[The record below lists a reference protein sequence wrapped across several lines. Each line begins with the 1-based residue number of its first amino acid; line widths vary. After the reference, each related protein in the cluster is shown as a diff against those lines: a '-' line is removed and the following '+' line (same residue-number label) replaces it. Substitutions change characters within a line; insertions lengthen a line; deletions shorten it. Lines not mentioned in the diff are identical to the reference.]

1 MDPVAFA
8 DQAAVRSITEVA
20 GHLAL
25 PKSISLLGQ
34 SGDPDSPTRQVD
46 PEESEES
53 RQTRARPSLDREKV
67 RRHEPLPMP
76 GQKLLP
82 GRVPITLGRW
92 PSLKRSRLPLS
103 GSRSTRFSPLR

>member
-1 MDPVAFA
+1 MDQVAFT
-8 DQAAVRSITEVA
+8 DQEVMGGITEVTC
-20 GHLAL
+20 HLVHPEPL
-25 PKSISLLGQ
+25 RRPGYTRLLHLL
-34 SGDPDSPTRQVD
+34 TRQVD

-53 RQTRARPSLDREKV
+53 GQTRARPSLDREKV

-82 GRVPITLGRW
+82 VGLPITLRRW

-103 GSRSTRFSPLR
+103 GSRSTRFSP